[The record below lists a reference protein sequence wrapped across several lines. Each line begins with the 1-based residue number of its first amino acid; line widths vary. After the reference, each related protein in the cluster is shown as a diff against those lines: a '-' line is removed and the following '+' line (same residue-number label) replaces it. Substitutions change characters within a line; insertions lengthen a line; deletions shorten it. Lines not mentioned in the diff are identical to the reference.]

1 MEVLCVQIERK
12 RVKIGISWI
21 ATPCFHQ
28 RGRQVSKFC
37 SEVLTG
43 PLVPFGLQK
52 VMLTFWALRDLNG
65 VFLFSADFACMEPL
79 GMGSGEITP
88 EQITA
93 SSQYNPNWS
102 PERSRLNYP
111 ENGWTPSDDTV
122 REWIQVSGASGSGG
136 SSLRC
141 WIRSLV
147 NNEIT
152 SRGCSSQS
160 LSSALG
166 VSARSLG
173 SCSSGLN
180 LSAPLRCGP
189 HLAWIL
195 FTHVF
200 DFSARYR
207 DSERR
212 NRNKSTCI
220 INWPCLPSRVGAFF
234 FLLSLLSR
242 RQLRTRFGDQAA
254 HALII

>member
-1 MEVLCVQIERK
+1 MEVLFVQIERK

-21 ATPCFHQ
+21 TTLMSNVLL
-28 RGRQVSKFC
+28 QVLCNSMFPPERPP
-37 SEVLTG
+37 S
-43 PLVPFGLQK
+43 PK
-52 VMLTFWALRDLNG
+52 VFITFWAVQDLNG

-79 GMGSGEITP
+79 GMESGDITP

-111 ENGWTPSDDTV
+111 ENGWTPSDDTT
-122 REWIQVSGASGSGG
+122 REWIQVSGASGLGG

-141 WIRSLV
+141 WIWSLV
-147 NNEIT
+147 NNEIM

-166 VSARSLG
+166 VLARSLG
-173 SCSSGLN
+173 SCSSGWN
-180 LSAPLRCGP
+180 LTAPLRCCP

-195 FTHVF
+195 FIHLF
-200 DFSARYR
+200 NFSAHYR
-207 DSERR
+207 DSEWR

-220 INWPCLPSRVGAFF
+220 IYWPCPPGRVGIFF
-234 FLLSLLSR
+234 FLLSL
-242 RQLRTRFGDQAA
+242 
-254 HALII
+254 